1 MHIQWINIFMKTHGL
16 SAYTQSVT
24 LRSDML
30 EQIQREEAE
39 ASCRCRRSEC
49 DAVIPSQNGFKPSI
63 IWDISSPGD
72 KERAPVLYR

>member
-1 MHIQWINIFMKTHGL
+1 MKTHGL

-49 DAVIPSQNGFKPSI
+49 DAVIPSQNEFKPSI
-63 IWDISSPGD
+63 I
-72 KERAPVLYR
+72 